1 MTEIAIKKATELI
14 KKEEGCRL
22 SAYRCPANIWTIGYG
37 HTEGVK
43 ENDVWTK
50 EQADAALK
58 KDVQHYMTAILKTC
72 PTLADYPNQLAACTS
87 LAYNIGI
94 NAFAKS
100 TVARYIRRGEIQA
113 AANAFGMWIYAG
125 GQKSNGLTNRRRREK
140 AVFLHDGEK

>member
-1 MTEIAIKKATELI
+1 MNETALNRAVELI

-22 SAYRCPANIWTIGYG
+22 KAYRDSAGIWTIGFG

-43 ENDVWTK
+43 EGNIWTQ

-58 KDVQHYMTAILKTC
+58 KDVSYYMTAVLKTC
-72 PTLADYPNQLAACTS
+72 PTLANYSNRLAACTS
-87 LAYNIGI
+87 LAYNIGV

-113 AANAFGMWIYAG
+113 AANAFGMWVYAG
-125 GQKSNGLTNRRRREK
+125 GQKLKGLINRRRREK
-140 AVFLHDGEK
+140 AIFLLDGEE